1 MLIIVPVKRRLEI
14 MEETRIVHP
23 LSNSLLALQHGGVNV
38 YTNRLRA
45 NISLVGINLLQYFES
60 VQQMYH

>member
-1 MLIIVPVKRRLEI
+1 

-23 LSNSLLALQHGGVNV
+23 LSNLLLALQHVGVNV
-38 YTNRLRA
+38 YTNRLRV
-45 NISLVGINLLQYFES
+45 NISLVGINLLQYIESES